1 MGTQLP
7 PQKNKGA
14 QPPIF
19 GPCLLWSNGWMDQDI
34 TWCEGRPQISI
45 VLHGDPAPPAHKKR
59 HIPPIFG
66 PCLLWPNGH
75 PSQLLLSTCILSI
88 ASSLHNYQVWQS
100 IFFYDLSQS
109 FLWPASRSY
118 TFHFKIC
125 AFFTQSFSSFL
136 KACPYHLNL
145 CHCITVIISSIPSLS
160 LNSRTCLLL

>member
-100 IFFYDLSQS
+100 FSMTSVQVFFGLPLGLTPSTS
-109 FLWPASRSY
+109 KSV
-118 TFHFKIC
+118 HF
-125 AFFTQSFSSFL
+125 SPNHSHPFL
-136 KACPYHLNL
+136 KHVHTILTYV
-145 CHCITVIISSIPSLS
+145 TVSL
-160 LNSRTCLLL
+160 